1 MVDQLSLIRQLETK
15 TRFLAERVKILESAQ
30 KVHHIDQNRRD
41 KSDVIIE
48 CEDDNGATNLTSHLL
63 VAISSF
69 NTSTGKPKVKLAG
82 QSVSSGNVFG
92 VVIKPS
98 FNSIAEV
105 QIGLIATVIYDTPGA
120 GDTAFASVVYGD
132 VLKASSNN
140 NGKGIVN
147 NSLNGNAGMVLGT
160 FTLDA
165 VNYVITQ
172 IKGSSGS
179 DVSVDELTVTKNAD
193 GEVALFGD
201 DCVSLMVYQRK
212 GDGTF
217 NFDWVRA
224 S

>member
-1 MVDQLSLIRQLETK
+1 MIDQLSLIRQLETK
-15 TRFLAERVKILESAQ
+15 TRFLAERVKTLESAQ
-30 KVHHIDQNRRD
+30 KVHYVDQKRRD
-41 KSDVIIE
+41 KSDVVIE
-48 CEDDNGATNLTSHLL
+48 CEDDNGATALTSHLL

-69 NTSTGKPKVKLAG
+69 NALTGKPKVKVAG

-98 FNSIAEV
+98 FNSIAQV

-132 VLKASSNN
+132 TLRASSNN

-147 NSLNGNAGMVLGT
+147 DKLTGAAGMVLGT

-172 IKGSSGS
+172 INGGGGGSGLPSTAGK
-179 DVSVDELTVTKNAD
+179 LRY
-193 GEVALFGD
+193 
-201 DCVSLMVYQRK
+201 MVLQLDAAREPIW
-212 GDGTF
+212 
-217 NFDWVRA
+217 DWVRA